1 MPLVPIFG
9 VLLAVPVLG
18 EVPTVLQQVGI
29 LGVCLGMVL
38 AAGGTRAP
46 ERS

>member
-18 EVPTVLQQVGI
+18 ELPSAVQWAGI
-29 LGVCLGMVL
+29 AAVSAGMVL
-38 AAGGTRAP
+38 AAARPTAAA
-46 ERS
+46 